1 MRRKKDLKDLRKRVV
16 YDSSVLIEM
25 AYATKLGEIA
35 KELMKEHDTY
45 TTELAISE
53 TFYIICRKLGV
64 KKAENKINNLLESG
78 FIDVISIS
86 PIEAGKIK
94 CVRSISL
101 ADCYIIAL
109 AKILNATSVFA
120 IKEKELERE
129 IKRMPFK
136 VPVIFLEELIAR
148 QRKFKV

>member
-1 MRRKKDLKDLRKRVV
+1 MRRKKGLKNLRKRLV

-35 KELMKEHDTY
+35 KKLMKNYDIY

-64 KKAENKINNLLESG
+64 EKAENKINNLLESG
-78 FIDVISIS
+78 FIDVIPTP

-120 IKEKELERE
+120 IKERELERE

-136 VPVIFLEELIAR
+136 MPVVFLEELAAR
-148 QRKFKV
+148 QRNI

>member
-1 MRRKKDLKDLRKRVV
+1 M
-16 YDSSVLIEM
+16 YDSSVLVEM

-35 KELMKEHDTY
+35 RELLEEHDTY

-64 KKAENKINNLLESG
+64 EEAESKISNLLESG
-78 FIDVISIS
+78 FIDVISIP

-129 IKRMPFK
+129 VKRTPFD
-136 VPVIFLEELIAR
+136 VPVVFLEELITK